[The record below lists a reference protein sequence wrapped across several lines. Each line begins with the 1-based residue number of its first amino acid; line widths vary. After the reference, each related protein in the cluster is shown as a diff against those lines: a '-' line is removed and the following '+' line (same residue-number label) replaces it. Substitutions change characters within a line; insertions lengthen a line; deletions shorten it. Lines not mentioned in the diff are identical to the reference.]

1 MKKKISK
8 KEQEYINKIVLTG
21 KNVTLAG
28 EVRRLLGELSVECQN
43 KKLKIFIDI
52 LNWHLTNH
60 RDWEK
65 CPYCDKKEKKLW
77 K

>member
-21 KNVTLAG
+21 KNVALSG
-28 EVRRLLGELSVECQN
+28 EVSRLLDELSFECQN

-52 LNWHLTNH
+52 LN
-60 RDWEK
+60 
-65 CPYCDKKEKKLW
+65 
-77 K
+77 